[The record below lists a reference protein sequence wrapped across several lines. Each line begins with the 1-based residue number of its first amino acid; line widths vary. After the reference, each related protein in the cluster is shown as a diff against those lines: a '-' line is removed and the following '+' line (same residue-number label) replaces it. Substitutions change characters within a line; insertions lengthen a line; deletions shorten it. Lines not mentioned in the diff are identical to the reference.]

1 MNYFRVDITFI
12 NYEGK
17 NTLVRKGNKA
27 ESIDLESAKD
37 SLVQEL
43 TEIAIVSNLNNPLDN
58 STTDV
63 IDMTED
69 EYLLMF
75 PLIIYDEQVDLP
87 TTEEPPV

>member
-1 MNYFRVDITFI
+1 MNYFRVDIIFI

-17 NTLVRKGNKA
+17 NTLVRKGNK
-27 ESIDLESAKD
+27 SAKD

-43 TEIAIVSNLNNPLDN
+43 TELAIVSNLNNPLDN

-87 TTEEPPV
+87 I

>member
-27 ESIDLESAKD
+27 ESIDLVSAKD

-43 TEIAIVSNLNNPLDN
+43 TELAIVSNLNNSLTN
-58 STTDV
+58 AITDV
-63 IDMTED
+63 IDMTEE

-87 TTEEPPV
+87 I

>member
-43 TEIAIVSNLNNPLDN
+43 TELAIVSNLNNQLDN

-63 IDMTED
+63 IDMTEE

-87 TTEEPPV
+87 I

>member
-1 MNYFRVDITFI
+1 MNYFRVDIIFI

-43 TEIAIVSNLNNPLDN
+43 TELAIVSNLNNPLDN

-63 IDMTED
+63 IDMTEE

-87 TTEEPPV
+87 I

>member
-43 TEIAIVSNLNNPLDN
+43 TELAIVSNLNNPLDN

-63 IDMTED
+63 IDMTEE

-87 TTEEPPV
+87 I

>member
-1 MNYFRVDITFI
+1 MNYFRVDIIFI

-43 TEIAIVSNLNNPLDN
+43 TELAIVSNLNNPLDN

>member
-1 MNYFRVDITFI
+1 MNYFRVDIIFI

-43 TEIAIVSNLNNPLDN
+43 TELAIVSNLNNPLDN

-87 TTEEPPV
+87 I

>member
-43 TEIAIVSNLNNPLDN
+43 TELAIVSNLNNPLDN

-63 IDMTED
+63 IDMTEE

-75 PLIIYDEQVDLP
+75 PLIIYDEQALEDELNN
-87 TTEEPPV
+87 E

>member
-43 TEIAIVSNLNNPLDN
+43 TELAIVSNLNNPLDN

-75 PLIIYDEQVDLP
+75 PLIIYDEQALEDELNN
-87 TTEEPPV
+87 E

>member
-43 TEIAIVSNLNNPLDN
+43 TELAIVSNLNNPLDN

-63 IDMTED
+63 IDMTEE

-75 PLIIYDEQVDLP
+75 TLIIYDEQVDLP
-87 TTEEPPV
+87 I

>member
-1 MNYFRVDITFI
+1 MNYFRVDIIFI

>member
-43 TEIAIVSNLNNPLDN
+43 TELAIVSNLNNPLDN

-87 TTEEPPV
+87 I